1 MSRTIKKTSYPYQ
14 KYAFKRLRID
24 LRKEKLEECT
34 GITKAHLRQAVKPI
48 YPCKHVHDKPITT
61 ESTS

>member
-34 GITKAHLRQAVKPI
+34 GITKAQLRQAVKPI
-48 YPCKHVHDKPITT
+48 AHCKHGHDKPITT